1 MWKNTTDQG
10 EDHTVACLF
19 DYQYFKENYKLV
31 TIYLS
36 QQQAIQKIDFT
47 GNFDEKGNT
56 TMCFITEFAKNN
68 LKSIAISYHNLKVF
82 LI

>member
-1 MWKNTTDQG
+1 MEKYYWLRGRPQS
-10 EDHTVACLF
+10 CLF

-31 TIYLS
+31 AIYLS
-36 QQQAIQKIDFT
+36 QQQAMQKIDFT
-47 GNFDEKGNT
+47 GKFNEKGNT

-68 LKSIAISYHNLKVF
+68 FKSIAITYRNLKVF